1 MWSALQEILTS
12 NNFWK
17 TVIGIVALVVL
28 FAVLVKKGLIS
39 FKGHGLKVGHS
50 DEEERTIIRTQIQWC
65 EADIESMLRE
75 IINSSFEEGNNIYK
89 ACYTVEKVL
98 DELVKI
104 IIFNHITL
112 EPQYIKL
119 KQDLIWSTVSKI
131 NPEPVWDKLEP
142 LVRGRVENAIRNLY
156 EIRQYYKSNVNK

>member
-1 MWSALQEILTS
+1 MWEAILGILTS
-12 NNFWK
+12 GNFLQI
-17 TVIGIVALVVL
+17 VLGIAALVIL
-28 FAVLVKKGLIS
+28 FSVLVKKGLIS
-39 FKGHGLKVGHS
+39 FKGKGLKVGHS

-65 EADIESMLRE
+65 EADVESMLRE
-75 IINSSFEEGNNIYK
+75 IVNNSMEVNDNIYK

-104 IIFNHITL
+104 VIFNHITL

-142 LVRGRVENAIRNLY
+142 LVRERVENAIRNLY
-156 EIRQYYKSNVNK
+156 EIRQFYSK

>member
-1 MWSALQEILTS
+1 MWSALQGILTS
-12 NNFWK
+12 DNFWK
-17 TVIGIVALVVL
+17 TTIGIVALVIL
-28 FAVLVKKGLIS
+28 FAVFVKKGLIS
-39 FKGHGLKVGHS
+39 FKGHGLKVGYP

-65 EADIESMLRE
+65 EADVESMLRE
-75 IINSSFEEGNNIYK
+75 IINNSMEANDNIYK

-104 IIFNHITL
+104 VIFNHITL

-142 LVRGRVENAIRNLY
+142 IVKERVENAIRNLY
-156 EIRQYYKSNVNK
+156 EIRHYYSKQ

>member
-1 MWSALQEILTS
+1 MWQTIQ
-12 NNFWK
+12 
-17 TVIGIVALVVL
+17 
-28 FAVLVKKGLIS
+28 AVLTDGNFLKSIVGISILVTLLAFLAKKGIFS
-39 FKGHGLKVGHS
+39 FKGKGLKVGHS
-50 DEEERTIIRTQIQWC
+50 DEDERTIIRTQIQWC
-65 EADIESMLRE
+65 EADVESMLRE
-75 IINSSFEEGNNIYK
+75 IVNNSMEEGDNIYK

-104 IIFNHITL
+104 VIFNHITL

-142 LVRGRVENAIRNLY
+142 IIRERVENAIRNLY
-156 EIRQYYKSNVNK
+156 EIRHYYNNSK

>member
-1 MWSALQEILTS
+1 MWEALQAVLT
-12 NNFWK
+12 NDNFLK
-17 TVIGIVALVVL
+17 AVLGIGALVVL
-28 FAVLVKKGLIS
+28 LAFLAKKGLIS
-39 FKGHGLKVGHS
+39 FKGKGLKIGHS

-65 EADIESMLRE
+65 EADVESILRE
-75 IINSSFEEGNNIYK
+75 IVNNSMEANDNIYK

-104 IIFNHITL
+104 VIFNHITL

-142 LVRGRVENAIRNLY
+142 LVRERVENAIRNLY
-156 EIRQYYKSNVNK
+156 EIRHYYSK

>member
-1 MWSALQEILTS
+1 MWEAILGIFTSGNFLQIVLGITVLVILFS
-12 NNFWK
+12 F
-17 TVIGIVALVVL
+17 
-28 FAVLVKKGLIS
+28 LVKKGLIS
-39 FKGHGLKVGHS
+39 FKGKGLKVGHS

-65 EADIESMLRE
+65 EADVESMLRE
-75 IINSSFEEGNNIYK
+75 IVNNSMGVNDNIYK

-104 IIFNHITL
+104 VIFNHITL

-142 LVRGRVENAIRNLY
+142 LVRERVENAIRNLY
-156 EIRQYYKSNVNK
+156 EIRQFYQK

>member
-1 MWSALQEILTS
+1 MWEAILGILTS
-12 NNFWK
+12 GNFFQIVLGIAVL
-17 TVIGIVALVVL
+17 VIL
-28 FAVLVKKGLIS
+28 FSVLVKKGLIS
-39 FKGHGLKVGHS
+39 FKGKGLKVGHS

-65 EADIESMLRE
+65 EADVESMLRE
-75 IINSSFEEGNNIYK
+75 IVNNSMEANDNIYK

-104 IIFNHITL
+104 VIFNHITL

-142 LVRGRVENAIRNLY
+142 IVKERVENAIRNLY
-156 EIRQYYKSNVNK
+156 EIRQFYSK

>member
-1 MWSALQEILTS
+1 MWEAILGILTS
-12 NNFWK
+12 GNFLQIVLGIAVL
-17 TVIGIVALVVL
+17 VIL
-28 FAVLVKKGLIS
+28 FSVLVKKGLIS
-39 FKGHGLKVGHS
+39 FKGKRLKVGHS

-65 EADIESMLRE
+65 EAYVESMLRE
-75 IINSSFEEGNNIYK
+75 IVNNSIEVNDNIYK

-131 NPEPVWDKLEP
+131 NQEPVWDKLEP
-142 LVRGRVENAIRNLY
+142 IVRERVENAIRNLY
-156 EIRQYYKSNVNK
+156 EIRQFYQK

>member
-1 MWSALQEILTS
+1 MWEALQAVLTS
-12 NNFWK
+12 NNFLK
-17 TVIGIVALVVL
+17 AVLGIGALVALL
-28 FAVLVKKGLIS
+28 AFLAKKRLIS
-39 FKGHGLKVGHS
+39 FKGKGLKIGHS

-65 EADIESMLRE
+65 EADVESMLRE
-75 IINSSFEEGNNIYK
+75 IVNNSMEEGDNIYK

-104 IIFNHITL
+104 VIFNHITL

-142 LVRGRVENAIRNLY
+142 IIRERVENAIRNLY
-156 EIRQYYKSNVNK
+156 EIRHYYNNSK

>member
-1 MWSALQEILTS
+1 MWESIQAVLTS
-12 NNFWK
+12 NNFLK
-17 TVIGIVALVVL
+17 AVLGIGALVALL
-28 FAVLVKKGLIS
+28 AFLVKKGLIS
-39 FKGHGLKVGHS
+39 FKGKGLKIGHS

-65 EADIESMLRE
+65 EADVESMLRE
-75 IINSSFEEGNNIYK
+75 IVNNSMEEGDNIYK

-104 IIFNHITL
+104 VIFNHITL

-142 LVRGRVENAIRNLY
+142 IIRERVENAIRNLY
-156 EIRQYYKSNVNK
+156 EIRHYYNNSK

>member
-1 MWSALQEILTS
+1 MWQAIQNILTDG
-12 NNFWK
+12 NFLK
-17 TVIGIVALVVL
+17 SVVGIGMLVALLAFLAKKGIV
-28 FAVLVKKGLIS
+28 S
-39 FKGHGLKVGHS
+39 FKGKGLKVGHS
-50 DEEERTIIRTQIQWC
+50 DEEERIIIRTQIQWC
-65 EADIESMLRE
+65 EADVESMLRE
-75 IINSSFEEGNNIYK
+75 IVNNSMEEGDNIYK

-104 IIFNHITL
+104 VIFNHITL

-142 LVRGRVENAIRNLY
+142 LIRERVENAIRNLY
-156 EIRQYYKSNVNK
+156 EIRQYYKK

>member
-1 MWSALQEILTS
+1 MWESILGIFTSGNFLQIVLGIAALIILLA
-12 NNFWK
+12 F
-17 TVIGIVALVVL
+17 
-28 FAVLVKKGLIS
+28 LVKKGLIS
-39 FKGHGLKVGHS
+39 FKGKGLKVGHS

-65 EADIESMLRE
+65 EADVESMLRE
-75 IINSSFEEGNNIYK
+75 IVNSSMEEGDNIYK

-104 IIFNHITL
+104 VIFNHITL

-131 NPEPVWDKLEP
+131 NQEPAWDKLEP
-142 LVRGRVENAIRNLY
+142 IIRERVENAIRNLY
-156 EIRQYYKSNVNK
+156 EIRQFYSK